1 MLSVIATRSDEIHN
15 ASLPVCVF
23 TGSVFD
29 YMKFST
35 SAAAVSIACLTS
47 R

>member
-1 MLSVIATRSDEIHN
+1 
-15 ASLPVCVF
+15 
-23 TGSVFD
+23 
-29 YMKFST
+29 MKFST